1 MATMTIAELR
11 RLLQPDPAAPE
22 RKHVTIDGLHH
33 AGVLVPIVS
42 ERSGLQL
49 LLTKRTE
56 AVETHKGQIS
66 FPGGMVD
73 SIDEDIAKT
82 ALREVEEELG
92 LSPAAVELLGLLD
105 DHPTPTGFVIT
116 PVIGIIE
123 SLPPLKPNPVEV
135 AEVFLVPLDFFADQR
150 NARSELREFRGR
162 RHEVWFYQFGEH
174 LVWGATAMITRSLL
188 KRLRLLE

>member
-22 RKHVTIDGLHH
+22 RKHVTIDGFHH
-33 AGVLVPIVS
+33 AGVLVPIVN
-42 ERSGLQL
+42 QHAIPNL

-73 SIDEDIAKT
+73 STDEDIAKT
-82 ALREVEEELG
+82 ALREAEEELG

-135 AEVFLVPLDFFADQR
+135 AEVLLVPLDFFADQR

-174 LVWGATAMITRSLL
+174 LIWGATAMITRSLL